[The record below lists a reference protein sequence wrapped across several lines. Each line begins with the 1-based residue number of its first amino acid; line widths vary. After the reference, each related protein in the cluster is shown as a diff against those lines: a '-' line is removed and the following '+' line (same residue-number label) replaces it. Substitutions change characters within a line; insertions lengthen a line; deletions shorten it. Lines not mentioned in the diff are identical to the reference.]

1 MDFNNV
7 DSTRKCNFEGRKE
20 SRAMYHFSKKFVI
33 SFILA
38 VLLLIPYT
46 ACTTVSSTT
55 EQGHLETTTED
66 QIQGPVS
73 TRSEQIAFV
82 SDRDGNL
89 EIYVMNSDGSMQ
101 TRLTTH
107 EADDE
112 WPSMSPDGKQI
123 VFISNRDEPNRFSC
137 MLTRDCNSEVYII
150 NTDGTGLTR
159 LTDSPNAEMFPM
171 WSPDGTHIA
180 FERNND
186 IYKMNLDGSNQI
198 NLTNDDMPNL
208 YPIWMPD
215 GQHIVILSAR
225 DGSLQFYTMNAD
237 GSDLQMMD
245 SGLPPSTFPKKIY
258 IVLGKNG
265 QFYIR
270 LDDLLYHSMEDSG
283 SALGEFPM
291 WSPDGTKIAFHS
303 DRDGNLEIYVI
314 NADGSGFTR
323 LTNNEAEDNYPTWS
337 PDGEE
342 IVFHSDRDGN
352 NEIYVI
358 NADGTNLGNLTNNPA
373 NDTTPSWTP

>member
-1 MDFNNV
+1 
-7 DSTRKCNFEGRKE
+7 
-20 SRAMYHFSKKFVI
+20 MYPFSKKFVI
-33 SFILA
+33 SFILV
-38 VLLLIPYT
+38 VLLLIPWT
-46 ACTTVSSTT
+46 AGTTVSPTT
-55 EQGHLETTTED
+55 EQGQSETTTVLEITTAD

-73 TRSEQIAFV
+73 SRSEQIAFV
-82 SDRDGNL
+82 SDRDENL
-89 EIYVMNSDGSMQ
+89 EIYVMNADGSMQ

-112 WPSMSPDGKQI
+112 WPSMSPDGTQI
-123 VFISNRDEPNRFSC
+123 VFISNRDEPNRGSC
-137 MLTRDCNSEVYII
+137 MLTGGCNSDVYVI

-171 WSPDGTHIA
+171 WSPDGTQIA
-180 FERNND
+180 FMREND

-198 NLTNDDMPNL
+198 NLTNDDLPNL

-215 GQHIVILSAR
+215 GQQIVLLSAR
-225 DGSLQFYTMNAD
+225 DGSFQFYTMNAD

-245 SGLPPSTFPKKIY
+245 SGLPPSTSPKNFNLAFGKDGQIY
-258 IVLGKNG
+258 IR
-265 QFYIR
+265 F
-270 LDDLLYHSMEDSG
+270 DDLWHSMEDSG

-303 DRDGNLEIYVI
+303 DRDGNMEIYVI

-373 NDTTPSWTP
+373 NDTTPSWIP